1 MKVLNCANCGANLSY
16 NIGSPVAFCQYCNS
30 VNILENIHFKIDN
43 TNAIDG
49 PPSFYEELKPRIM
62 LPQEKFMANY
72 WEGSGNS
79 QGGRLWISDT
89 EIFFK
94 PHAINI
100 GNLSK
105 KYMKISE
112 IINMEKVNAMFG
124 LSRELHITDK
134 NGNLMELVSWNR
146 GGIIASIETRKRNLI

>member
-1 MKVLNCANCGANLSY
+1 
-16 NIGSPVAFCQYCNS
+16 
-30 VNILENIHFKIDN
+30 
-43 TNAIDG
+43 
-49 PPSFYEELKPRIM
+49 
-62 LPQEKFMANY
+62 MAKY

-79 QGGRLWISDT
+79 QGGRAWISDN

-112 IINMEKVNAMFG
+112 IIKMEKVNAMFG

-146 GGIIASIETRKRNLI
+146 VGIIASIETRKRNLI